1 MQRDFKNLSRQLFVI
16 IAGLSIALHLVF
28 LFFYPR
34 ISQQYFKLFSFA
46 DGYLINTIFCL
57 ALGAI
62 LALVKKSNRLYM
74 QVFLVLIFADTIY
87 VYAQNVNFLMHV
99 LLIVILSRFYLIAI
113 KQSKPIKPSVQE
125 HLLSDD

>member
-1 MQRDFKNLSRQLFVI
+1 
-16 IAGLSIALHLVF
+16 
-28 LFFYPR
+28 
-34 ISQQYFKLFSFA
+34 
-46 DGYLINTIFCL
+46 L